1 MPFKSLPKTVQ
12 PLVFGLHKHY
22 LDTLRPER
30 KTLRIGEVIEW
41 ILEQLKTPYGIPNMI
56 RLSKETEEPPISTTS
71 GAGGAGGADE
81 YRPVNPNANTIALE
95 QAVNEPEFRD
105 E

>member
-22 LDTLRPER
+22 LDSLRPDR

-56 RLSKETEEPPISTTS
+56 RLSKETEEPPASTTTGGT
-71 GAGGAGGADE
+71 GATGE
-81 YRPVNPNANTIALE
+81 YRPANPNGNAIALE
-95 QAVNEPEFRD
+95 QAVHEPEFRD

>member
-41 ILEQLKTPYGIPNMI
+41 VLEQLKTPYGIPNMI
-56 RLSKETEEPPISTTS
+56 RLSKETEEPPASTTS
-71 GAGGAGGADE
+71 GGTGGSE
-81 YRPVNPNANTIALE
+81 YRANSANTNGNALQQ
-95 QAVNEPEFRD
+95 QACEPEFRD